1 MTETESLKFR
11 LSLLCKF
18 QKCWTK
24 GLNTL
29 EVWVKLVLNPPKMTP
44 YFIGIIFFCW
54 SSNEGVAFYLAKKR
68 PIFVK
73 SPLGNFQPSK

>member
-44 YFIGIIFFCW
+44 YFIGIIFFI
-54 SSNEGVAFYLAKKR
+54 SPQMMVSFYLAKKR

>member
-11 LSLLCKF
+11 LPFLCKF

-29 EVWVKLVLNPPKMTP
+29 EVWVKLVLNPPKMAP
-44 YFIGIIFFCW
+44 YFIGIIFLLVLKIMMV
-54 SSNEGVAFYLAKKR
+54 SFYLAKKR

-73 SPLGNFQPSK
+73 SPLGNFQPSE